1 MQLSQKNSTLACGDV
16 VIVFG
21 DGAHAGELVRGHD
34 EEELIL
40 GIRKKNEFL
49 SSLAAPAGRDG
60 DAIFFVDGVKELTG
74 VKGLGWG
81 NRIHRPAGL
90 SSTLIHFVPLL
101 TTTSPCGQYFFVRS
115 FLLSNKSRS
124 KKKFGC
130 RPAVARLW
138 RSGTLQHRIDYPRH
152 GCKLE
157 GHTSS
162 CPKRPWR
169 AHKRLPIGA
178 SLFSVSF

>member
-1 MQLSQKNSTLACGDV
+1 MRSSWSQTNDVGDVLVGWSLFFVRALPPRHVPNFKTTSSADESDFAFQSNFAAKVFRQNEATLFVGHTVLGAGMQLSQKNSTLACGDV

-74 VKGLGWG
+74 VKGL
-81 NRIHRPAGL
+81 
-90 SSTLIHFVPLL
+90 S
-101 TTTSPCGQYFFVRS
+101 
-115 FLLSNKSRS
+115 
-124 KKKFGC
+124 
-130 RPAVARLW
+130 
-138 RSGTLQHRIDYPRH
+138 
-152 GCKLE
+152 
-157 GHTSS
+157 
-162 CPKRPWR
+162 
-169 AHKRLPIGA
+169 
-178 SLFSVSF
+178 